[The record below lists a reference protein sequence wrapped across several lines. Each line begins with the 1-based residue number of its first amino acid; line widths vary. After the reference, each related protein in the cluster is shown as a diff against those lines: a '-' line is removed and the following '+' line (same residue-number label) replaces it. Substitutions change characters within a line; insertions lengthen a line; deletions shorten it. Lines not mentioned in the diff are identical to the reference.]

1 MDDALPTPQDGLPA
15 GPPEPPDEP
24 ERRGL
29 SARLLDL
36 RTREGASFAERYA
49 GVGFLLLLVAVF
61 SALRPHLFPTTD
73 NVIGIIGNEAVSGI
87 VALGILVPLAA
98 GAFDVSIGG
107 MMTLAVVQVTW
118 LFQATHGKLPIP
130 VAILVVLLT
139 AVVVGLANAALVVK
153 AKVEPLI
160 ATIGTGTILSGL
172 SQMIGNG
179 ETITRDIPPSFTR
192 IGRAFVYRI
201 PVTTIIFAVLALAL
215 WYVLTQTPAGRV
227 LYATGAGREAARL
240 SGVRTNRVVTLSYV
254 TAAVAAGIAGIVF
267 AARLGSGP
275 PGSGAS
281 YLLPAFATAFLGA
294 TMIKPGRFNVGGVVI
309 AILIIAVGINGLQI
323 LGIPFWVVDLFQGTA
338 LVVAVLL
345 SRLQA
350 KRL

>member
-1 MDDALPTPQDGLPA
+1 MAMTDTAAERRDSE
-15 GPPEPPDEP
+15 PEPDPT
-24 ERRGL
+24 RRGW
-29 SARLLDL
+29 SERLLDL
-36 RTREGASFAERYA
+36 RTREGASFTERYA
-49 GVGFLLLLVAVF
+49 GVAFLLVLVATF
-61 SALRPHLFPTTD
+61 SILRPRLFPTTD
-73 NVIGIIGNEAVSGI
+73 NFIGIIGNEAVSGI

-98 GAFDVSIGG
+98 GSFDVSIGG
-107 MMTLAVVQVTW
+107 MMTLAVVEVTW
-118 LFQATHGKLPIP
+118 LFQATHGHIPIP
-130 VAILVVLLT
+130 VAILLVLLT
-139 AVVVGLANAALVVK
+139 AVVVGLCNALLVVK

-179 ETITRDIPPSFTR
+179 ETITRDIPPTFTK

-201 PVTTIIFAVLALAL
+201 PVTTIIFGVLAIAL
-215 WYVLTQTPAGRV
+215 WYVLAQTPAGRV

-240 SGVRTNRVVTLSYV
+240 SGVRTDRVVMLSYV
-254 TAAVAAGIAGIVF
+254 TAAVGAGIAGIVF

-275 PGSGAS
+275 PGAGGS

-294 TMIKPGRFNVGGVVI
+294 TMIKPGRFNVGGVVV

-345 SRLQA
+345 TKLQA
-350 KRL
+350 RRL